1 MKKFLNVDRLELSY
15 NLDYECKS
23 KLESITELSFSNF
36 TLIRK
41 NNDSNYRNNFDI
53 ILGDSG
59 LFGTLYFG
67 SYNVNRQKIY
77 ISVDN
82 RILYSN
88 DLYILS
94 DIESKLNLELYS
106 ISKLDLALDFN
117 YNIINKFYRLLK
129 CEEFEFI
136 ILNKKYSINDEI
148 SSLLNVSTGTR
159 KNIHLFKSFYI
170 NNKEKG
176 LSLSA
181 YNKLKEIKDNDNT
194 KSYISDLINSDKI
207 FRLEIRTNHTLLKD
221 SLLKLGYTDLYL
233 HDLLINRINDEL
245 FELYRHLLNR
255 LIRISYN
262 NNSYSLL
269 NFLDK

>member
-1 MKKFLNVDRLELSY
+1 MKKFLNIDKLELSY
-15 NLDYECKS
+15 NLDNECKS
-23 KLESITELSFSNF
+23 KLESINELSFSNF

-53 ILGDSG
+53 ILVDSG
-59 LFGTLYFG
+59 LLFGTLYFG

-82 RILYSN
+82 RTLYSN
-88 DLYILS
+88 NLLILS

-117 YNIINKFYRLLK
+117 YNIINKFYKLLK
-129 CEEFEFI
+129 CEELEFI
-136 ILNKKYSINDEI
+136 ILNKKYSIDDEI
-148 SSLLNVSTGTR
+148 SGLLNVSTGTR

-194 KSYISDLINSDKI
+194 KSYISDLINSNKI

-221 SLLKLGYTDLYL
+221 SLLKLGYSDSYL
-233 HDLLINRINDEL
+233 HDIIINRINDEL
-245 FELYRHLLNR
+245 FELYNHLLNR
-255 LIRISYN
+255 LIRISYRN
-262 NNSYSLL
+262 NTYSLL
-269 NFLDK
+269 KFID

>member
-88 DLYILS
+88 DLYRWS
-94 DIESKLNLELYS
+94 LEL
-106 ISKLDLALDFN
+106 
-117 YNIINKFYRLLK
+117 IN
-129 CEEFEFI
+129 E
-136 ILNKKYSINDEI
+136 
-148 SSLLNVSTGTR
+148 
-159 KNIHLFKSFYI
+159 
-170 NNKEKG
+170 
-176 LSLSA
+176 
-181 YNKLKEIKDNDNT
+181 
-194 KSYISDLINSDKI
+194 KI
-207 FRLEIRTNHTLLKD
+207 FRELDNLYHQPSPEP
-221 SLLKLGYTDLYL
+221 TDIL
-233 HDLLINRINDEL
+233 
-245 FELYRHLLNR
+245 
-255 LIRISYN
+255 
-262 NNSYSLL
+262 
-269 NFLDK
+269 